1 MENLEFLSTV
11 NVKDFK
17 AAQGVVDLEIFKSEK
32 TGKCFFTYGANK
44 GAVTSRFPEEKLHTP
59 VVSEVRSYDTGRTFF
74 LLHNQGEGATKMVT
88 L

>member
-11 NVKDFK
+11 NVNDFK
-17 AAQGVVDLEIFKSEK
+17 AAQGVVDLEIFKNEK
-32 TGKCFFTYGANK
+32 TGKCFFSYGANT
-44 GAVTSRFPEEKLHTP
+44 GAVTSKFPKEKLHTP
-59 VVSEVRSYDTGRTFF
+59 VVSKVRSEETGETFF